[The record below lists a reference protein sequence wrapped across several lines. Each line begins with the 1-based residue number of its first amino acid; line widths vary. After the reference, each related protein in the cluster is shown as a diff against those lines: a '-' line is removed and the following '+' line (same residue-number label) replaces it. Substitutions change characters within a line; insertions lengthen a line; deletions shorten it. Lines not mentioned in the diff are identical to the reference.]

1 MDFRFIV
8 IALAYLIVV
17 LFVHLYIKNNVVNE
31 KFTQRNPESSD
42 RIYSYTTSED
52 PLVVKTQNTFDRSS
66 IETSLDAHLKQE
78 EKNKE
83 QEGFQ
88 NFKHVVVPQKESSA
102 DEWSQYFQKLQTEE
116 YTFEEVPTI
125 SQLQKQHSSQLI
137 AESEVLNP
145 TGDKHE
151 IAAFDEF
158 ELSPYKSFLEFS
170 GETSINNTP
179 VNA

>member
-8 IALAYLIVV
+8 IALAYLIVI
-17 LFVHLYIKNNVVNE
+17 LFVHLYLKNNIVHE
-31 KFTQRNPESSD
+31 KFTQRNPETSD
-42 RIYSYTTSED
+42 RIYSYRTSED
-52 PLVVKTQNTFDRSS
+52 PLVVKTQNTFDKGS

-83 QEGFQ
+83 NEGFQ
-88 NFKHVVVPQKESSA
+88 NFKHVVIPQKETA
-102 DEWSQYFQKLQTEE
+102 DEWSQYFKNLQTEE

-125 SQLQKQHSSQLI
+125 NQLQKQQGSQLI
-137 AESEVLNP
+137 PETDILNP
-145 TGDKHE
+145 TGPKQD

-170 GETSINNTP
+170 GEGSS

>member
-8 IALAYLIVV
+8 IALVYLIVI
-17 LFVHLYIKNNVVNE
+17 LFIHQYLKNNMVQE

-42 RIYSYTTSED
+42 RIYSYTTSQD

-66 IETSLDAHLKQE
+66 IETSLETHLKQE

-88 NFKHVVVPQKESSA
+88 NFKHVVIPQKESG

-116 YTFEEVPTI
+116 YTFEEVPTLN
-125 SQLQKQHSSQLI
+125 QLQKQHSSQLI
-137 AESEVLNP
+137 PEGEMLNQP
-145 TGDKHE
+145 SVQG

-170 GETSINNTP
+170 GEGSNNLPT
-179 VNA
+179 A